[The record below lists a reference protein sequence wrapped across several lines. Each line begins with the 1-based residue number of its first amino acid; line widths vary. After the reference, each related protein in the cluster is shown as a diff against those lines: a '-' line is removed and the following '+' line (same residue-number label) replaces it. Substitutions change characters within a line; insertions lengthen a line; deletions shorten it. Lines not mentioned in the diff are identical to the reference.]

1 MAATEINVQS
11 VDEPKDLGFGS
22 VVGGFNE
29 QRLLNRDGTFN
40 SRRRG
45 LPFLRSLSLYHH
57 LLTIS
62 WPRLIGII
70 VTGYL
75 AANSLFAL
83 LYVACGRD
91 SLNGPMPATI
101 GGPFWRAFI

>member
-1 MAATEINVQS
+1 MTSPDINVQTL
-11 VDEPKDLGFGS
+11 DEPKDLGFGS

-45 LPFLRSLSLYHH
+45 LPFLQSLSLYHH

-62 WPRLIGII
+62 WPRFLGMI
-70 VTGYL
+70 VAGYL
-75 AANSLFAL
+75 SANVLFAFAYL
-83 LYVACGRD
+83 ACGVD
-91 SLNGPMPATI
+91 SLNGELPTSL
-101 GGPFWRAFI
+101 GGAFWRAF